1 MDNQEIDYKKKLEEL
16 AEERKK
22 IKQAIFELRDKVLE
36 ECDKVLGKHQVNN
49 EQCII

>member
-22 IKQAIFELRDKVLE
+22 GSTRNIWVKR
-36 ECDKVLGKHQVNN
+36 
-49 EQCII
+49 

>member
-22 IKQAIFELRDKVLE
+22 IKQEIFKR
-36 ECDKVLGKHQVNN
+36 
-49 EQCII
+49 